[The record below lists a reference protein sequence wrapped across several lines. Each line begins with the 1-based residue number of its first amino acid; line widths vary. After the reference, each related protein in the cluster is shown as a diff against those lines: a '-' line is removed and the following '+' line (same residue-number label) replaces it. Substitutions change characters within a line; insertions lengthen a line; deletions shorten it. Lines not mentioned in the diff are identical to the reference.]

1 MREER
6 RGQDVRKRPW
16 AEGCR
21 QLLEAERGRE
31 EDFPRRDSSLDLQN
45 YKRINLRVFLI
56 FHFIFILA
64 ALRLHCRTQS

>member
-6 RGQDVRKRPW
+6 QGQDVRKGPW

-31 EDFPRRDSSLDLQN
+31 EDFPRRDSS
-45 YKRINLRVFLI
+45 
-56 FHFIFILA
+56 
-64 ALRLHCRTQS
+64 